1 MTCEAHTSSSVFSL
15 PHISVDKGRRARVW
29 LEEVSQGGESLESG
43 ALQILPA
50 WRSLLLRTA
59 RMDVLA
65 PRKEVAGGGEIDGG
79 EVHIREVAAAV
90 PGWSCLPCR
99 GTGPR

>member
-1 MTCEAHTSSSVFSL
+1 MTCEAHISSSVFSL
-15 PHISVDKGRRARVW
+15 PQISIGKGRHARVW

-50 WRSLLLRTA
+50 WRSLLLCSA

-65 PRKEVAGGGEIDGG
+65 PRREVTGGETDGG
-79 EVHIREVAAAV
+79 EVHIREVAATAL
-90 PGWSCLPCR
+90 GWSCLPCR